1 MTFKPLKNLVLV
13 LPEEAQDRAG
23 SIFLPEQ
30 SRKSSMRGTVVS
42 AGPQATLAPG
52 DKVMV
57 PVYGGSEIKMSGK
70 THRLLK
76 EDDILAKLGE

>member
-1 MTFKPLKNLVLV
+1 MTFRPLRNLVLV

-42 AGPQATLAPG
+42 VGPQATLHEG
-52 DKVMV
+52 DKVLL
-57 PVYGGSEIKMSGK
+57 PAYGGSEIKMAGK